1 MTEAPDRTPRGWM
14 TLYGVAFV
22 VMLVAGGLLAV
33 AARGFLRHPGLLWI
47 SAGLSLVAIALATL
61 SVVLP
66 RRR

>member
-1 MTEAPDRTPRGWM
+1 MTKAPDGRPRGWM
-14 TLYGVAFV
+14 TLYAVAFV
-22 VMLVAGGLLAV
+22 VMLGAGGVLAI

-47 SAGLSLVAIALATL
+47 SAGLSLVAIALAVV

>member
-1 MTEAPDRTPRGWM
+1 M
-14 TLYGVAFV
+14 TLYGMAFV

>member
-1 MTEAPDRTPRGWM
+1 M
-14 TLYGVAFV
+14 TLYAVAFV
-22 VMLVAGGLLAV
+22 VMLGAGGLLAI

-47 SAGLSLVAIALATL
+47 SAGLSLVAIALAVL